1 MSAMIAIILL
11 TIVALVILGLE
22 VFFMGKYDKQ
32 LRDLRFEI
40 SMLED
45 EKDALTFS
53 NKTCQE
59 NYEKMQTAYKRLQT
73 EVYQYSNI
81 KEELHMEYCQEQ
93 DKLNAFKATLNDTYE
108 RESEAFSEKME
119 KAREEYRESYLKA
132 VEDIIKGFNEDSKS
146 KKEEI
151 IKFQKQLEEYQ
162 ALVAAAIEAKK
173 RQEEMDTK
181 EDFYKLQLSD
191 KDISEIKCLKEVSKE
206 ISYPEAVNKVIYK
219 VYYEKPYTA
228 LVGRVL
234 GGKDICGIYK
244 ITNTVNGK
252 CYVGQSVNVRERWR
266 QHIKRGVGAENA
278 TRNKLYPAMQKYG
291 VENFTFE
298 LVEEVKPQDL
308 DKREDYWQEY
318 FHAIDFGYSIK

>member
-1 MSAMIAIILL
+1 MIAIILL
-11 TIVALVILGLE
+11 IIIALGLLGLE
-22 VFFMGKYDKQ
+22 VFFMDKYDKR
-32 LRDLRFEI
+32 LRELRFEI

-45 EKDALTFS
+45 EKDSLTFS

-73 EVYQYSNI
+73 EVYQYSSI
-81 KEELHMEYCQEQ
+81 KEQLHMEYCQEQ

-119 KAREEYRESYLKA
+119 KAREEYKDSYLKA
-132 VEDIIKGFNEDSKS
+132 VEEIIKGFNEDSKS

-162 ALVAAAIEAKK
+162 SLVAAAVEAKK
-173 RQEEMDTK
+173 RQEEMETK

-191 KDISEIKCLKEVSKE
+191 KDVSEIKCLKEVSKE

-228 LVGRVL
+228 LIGRVL

-252 CYVGQSVNVRERWR
+252 CYVGQSVNVKERWR